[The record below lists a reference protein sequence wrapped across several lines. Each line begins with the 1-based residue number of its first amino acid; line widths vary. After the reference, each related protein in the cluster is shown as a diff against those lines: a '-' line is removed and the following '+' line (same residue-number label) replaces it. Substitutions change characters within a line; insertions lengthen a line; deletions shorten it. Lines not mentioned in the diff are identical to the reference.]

1 MIRSGHEEKL
11 KRAAEPGSSVGERDA
26 RAPRTSGI
34 VLSSVRSTNANEQF
48 GNNLFPGRLMPD
60 PMPSRF
66 SILLAD
72 ARSGSPEAQEEL
84 IRLVYQDL
92 RRLAQ
97 SHLKRE
103 RPGVS
108 LQATA
113 LVHEVY
119 LRLFG
124 EEQIDWQDR
133 SHFLLIAWRQMRRI
147 LIDRARA
154 AATAKRD
161 GRAGELPLDDAP
173 WNTTMSN
180 PDLVALD
187 DALQD
192 LEKLRPRACQMVE
205 LRFFGGLTEE
215 ETAQLLAVSP
225 STAKRE
231 WKFARAWLHQQLR
244 GQR

>member
-1 MIRSGHEEKL
+1 MADSALSPACDAAKISPCQQTGGKARRSSDF
-11 KRAAEPGSSVGERDA
+11 PGSFMSD
-26 RAPRTSGI
+26 T
-34 VLSSVRSTNANEQF
+34 T
-48 GNNLFPGRLMPD
+48 
-60 PMPSRF
+60 PSRF

-72 ARSGSPEAQEEL
+72 ARRGSADAQEEL

-103 RPGVS
+103 RPGAS

-119 LRLFG
+119 LWLFG
-124 EEQIDWQDR
+124 EEQIAWHDR

-161 GRAGELPLDDAP
+161 GRVHDLPLEDVVWQSTLSD
-173 WNTTMSN
+173 
-180 PDLVALD
+180 PDLIALD

-192 LEKLRPRACQMVE
+192 LEKLHSRACQVVE

-215 ETAQLLAVSP
+215 ETAEPLGISP

-244 GQR
+244 GQH